1 LTEMTGKLL
10 ETACWMLG
18 TFGQHSRF
26 NCQ

>member
-1 LTEMTGKLL
+1 MTGKLL